1 MSIRLKGYRNI
12 IVCSKGRFG
21 YILNCRK
28 HKQFVVV
35 PTNPTDKISNEFLKN
50 SLKSTQRYIKRS

>member
-21 YILNCRK
+21 YMLNCRK
-28 HKQFVVV
+28 HKQLVVV

-50 SLKSTQRYIKRS
+50 SSKSTPRNIKRS